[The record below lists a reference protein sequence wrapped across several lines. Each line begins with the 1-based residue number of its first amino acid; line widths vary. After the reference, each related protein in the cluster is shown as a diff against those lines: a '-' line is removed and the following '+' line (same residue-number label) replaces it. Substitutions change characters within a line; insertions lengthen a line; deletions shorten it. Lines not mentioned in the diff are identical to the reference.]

1 MKVKEVTN
9 PEEQLGL
16 LRVIIDN
23 TWSAI
28 KQQADARA
36 RQKAS
41 QPASKVKVKAPKPP
55 KQAPYASKPKPLP
68 KPKPLYPAKPQPV
81 MKSVIGKAVYKQPQA
96 NIGTPKPPTNNH
108 LNQASASLSNLE
120 KDEVLN
126 LPRGVLPKPL

>member
-28 KQQADARA
+28 KQQADAQA

-41 QPASKVKVKAPKPP
+41 QPPTKAKAKAPKSP
-55 KQAPYASKPKPLP
+55 KQTPYASKPQQLP
-68 KPKPLYPAKPQPV
+68 KPKALHLAKPQPT
-81 MKSVIGKAVYKQPQA
+81 MKSTIGKAVYKQPQP
-96 NIGTPKPPTNNH
+96 NIGAPKPTVSSHPS
-108 LNQASASLSNLE
+108 QVSALPSNLE
-120 KDEVLN
+120 KDEMLS
-126 LPRGVLPKPL
+126 LPRGALPKPF